1 MNLNADQCYEAVRAR
16 DARFDGRFF
25 VAVKTTH
32 IYCRPICRVKTPM
45 RKNCEFFS
53 YAAAAEAAGF
63 RPCKRCRPELAPG
76 SSLMEV
82 SSQLARNAAYQI
94 GQDFLS
100 EHSLADL
107 AAKLGVTD
115 RQMRR
120 VFHEEFGVSPV
131 EFWQT
136 QRLLLAKQLLTDS
149 KMSITDVAMASGFQS
164 LRRFNALLKERY
176 RLTPT
181 ELRKQQ
187 KKQLPAQFSE
197 FAFRLNY
204 RPPFDWKRLLEFL
217 APRAIPRV
225 ETVQDGVYF
234 RTVRVKRQGR
244 EFFGYIQVSQEADKH
259 LLLVRLSDALLPV
272 CAVVLERVKRLF
284 DLHADPAAIDLALG
298 ELAESRPGVRVPG
311 SFDGFEMAVRA
322 ILGQQI
328 TVAGASTLA
337 GRLVLRFGET
347 VATGVPAL
355 SHVFPSPQRLAAAT
369 VDQIGRLG
377 ITGQRART
385 LIALGQAVAE
395 GEILLEPG
403 GRVEDVIDR
412 LDEIPGIGE
421 WTAQYIAMRALSWPD
436 AFPHTDLVL
445 RKALGARKPAEIL
458 AHAEKWRPWRAYAAL
473 HLWADHANTLSRNNS
488 IQPQINTDKR
498 R

>member
-1 MNLNADQCYEAVRAR
+1 MNLNADQCYEAVRTR

-25 VAVKTTH
+25 VAVRTTR

-45 RKNCEFFS
+45 RKNCQFFGW
-53 YAAAAEAAGF
+53 AAAAEAAGF

-94 GQDFLS
+94 GQDYLS

-107 AAKLGVTD
+107 AVKLGVTD
-115 RQMRR
+115 RQIRR

-149 KMSITDVAMASGFQS
+149 NMSVTSVALASGFQS
-164 LRRFNALLKERY
+164 LRRFNTLLKERY

-187 KKQLPAQFSE
+187 KKLLPAEFSE
-197 FAFRLNY
+197 FSFRLNY
-204 RPPFDWKRLLEFL
+204 RPPFDWKRLLDFL
-217 APRAIPRV
+217 APRAIPHIEAVR
-225 ETVQDGVYF
+225 DGVYL
-234 RTVRVKRQGR
+234 RTIYIKRQGH
-244 EFFGYIQVSQEADKH
+244 EFTGYIQVSQQTGGN
-259 LLLVRLSDALLPV
+259 LLLVRLSDGLLPV

-284 DLHADPAAIDLALG
+284 DLHADPAAIDVALNDLA
-298 ELAESRPGVRVPG
+298 AERPGLRVPG

-322 ILGQQI
+322 VLGQQI

-337 GRLVLRFGET
+337 GRLVLRFGAPVT
-347 VATGVPAL
+347 AAIPAL
-355 SHVFPSPQRLAAAT
+355 THLFPTPQRLAGAT

-385 LIALGQAVAE
+385 LIALGQAVAR
-395 GEILLEPG
+395 GELLLEPG
-403 GRVEDVIDR
+403 GRVEDVIAR
-412 LDEIPGIGE
+412 LQQIPGIGE

-445 RKALGARKPAEIL
+445 CKALGTRNPSEIL
-458 AHAEKWRPWRAYAAL
+458 ARAEKWRPWRAYAAL
-473 HLWADHANTLSRNNS
+473 HLWADQAGKPNKIAN
-488 IQPQINTDKR
+488 
-498 R
+498 

>member
-1 MNLNADQCYEAVRAR
+1 MNLNADQCYEAVRTR

-45 RKNCEFFS
+45 RKNCQFFS

-94 GQDFLS
+94 GQDYLS

-107 AAKLGVTD
+107 AGKLGVTD

-149 KMSITDVAMASGFQS
+149 TMSVTSVAMASGFQS
-164 LRRFNALLKERY
+164 LRRFNTLLKERY

-187 KKQLPAQFSE
+187 KKLLPAEFSE
-197 FAFRLNY
+197 FSFRLNY
-204 RPPFDWKRLLEFL
+204 RPPLDWDRLLDFL
-217 APRAIPRV
+217 AQRAIPHV
-225 ETVQDGVYF
+225 EAVRDGIYF
-234 RTVRVKRQGR
+234 RSVQVKRQGR
-244 EFFGYIQVSQEADKH
+244 EFAGYIQVSHEADKH
-259 LLLVRLSDALLPV
+259 LLLVRLSDVLLPV

-284 DLHADPAAIDLALG
+284 DLHADPAAIDGALK
-298 ELAESRPGVRVPG
+298 ELAAERPGLRVPG

-322 ILGQQI
+322 VLGQQI

-337 GRLVLRFGET
+337 GRLVLHFGAG
-347 VATGVPAL
+347 VATPLPAL
-355 SHVFPSPQRLAAAT
+355 THLFPTPQRLADAT

-385 LIALGQAVAE
+385 LIALSQAVAQ
-395 GEILLEPG
+395 GELLLEPG
-403 GRVEDVIDR
+403 GHVENVIAR

-445 RKALGARKPAEIL
+445 RKALGTHKPTEIL
-458 AHAEKWRPWRAYAAL
+458 ARAEKWRPWRAYAAL
-473 HLWADHANTLSRNNS
+473 HLWADHASKLN
-488 IQPQINTDKR
+488 
-498 R
+498 